1 MKAEVMKSVAFQ
13 LLGTGDDAQAL
24 ELIRFSA
31 NRLSMA
37 VVDGKELSKLA
48 WKDELRVRDV
58 AALEMMMHAQA
69 VQLKRSGRWK
79 SN

>member
-1 MKAEVMKSVAFQ
+1 MKAEVMKSVALQ

-37 VVDGKELSKLA
+37 VIDGKELLKLA
-48 WKDELRVRDV
+48 WKDDLRVRDV
-58 AALEMMMHAQA
+58 AALEMMMQAQTI
-69 VQLKRSGRWK
+69 QLRRSGRC
-79 SN
+79 